1 MSNRISKF
9 LDHASEFLALRKGL
23 LPLLG
28 LLLVILNFM
37 LNLIPGVGWF
47 ATSHLLLHLGVIIA
61 ILGFLLAQAL

>member
-1 MSNRISKF
+1 MSNWISKF
-9 LDHASEFLALRKGL
+9 LDRASEFLAHRKGL

-28 LLLVILNFM
+28 ILLVLLNFL
-37 LNLIPGVGWF
+37 LNLIPGVGWL